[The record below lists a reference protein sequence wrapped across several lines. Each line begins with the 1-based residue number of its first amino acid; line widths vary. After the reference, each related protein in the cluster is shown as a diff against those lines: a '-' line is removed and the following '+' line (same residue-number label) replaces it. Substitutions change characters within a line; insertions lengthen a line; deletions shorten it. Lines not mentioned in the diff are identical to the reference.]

1 MENDILKQ
9 RERVRNNVLESFLGS
24 NEIEKGG
31 GNKHYF
37 STKERENLAKKGE
50 ALPDGSFPIRNT
62 QDLKDA
68 IKSVGRA
75 KNPERAKRWIKR
87 RARELGKE
95 DLLPDTWKAEDY
107 EILDFE
113 EMTLQKAEQLL
124 LGDDIDI
131 DLFEK
136 AHVHGEV
143 HPNGKW
149 YWNSQANKG
158 KGDWRVIKKKEGIK
172 EKQTKTG
179 DGEKIKSREEFP
191 TVHSLINKLSGRAE
205 GILYHP
211 NGERAS
217 ADSIV
222 QHIYN
227 SRNKLASL
235 LDVKG
240 ASGEKI
246 DRTDMTDDKVAGSY
260 AVVKNDQT
268 GKYELL
274 TFKESD
280 KEAKEESKLDTGKTT
295 DINKVKRQYDKLV
308 ERYNKGEDVL
318 KQLND
323 AEEYLGLPKTT
334 KQTSTERESNVSL
347 NDFPVLK
354 TQDVCKN
361 LILDSAKKIKGIY
374 DNLVKNNEIDSYE
387 LEVNPYNL
395 GYNLQVIPKNKKVF
409 DKEKNREKTIY
420 FNPLS
425 LSIEPDV
432 FINQDFKKGYKS
444 KIDLYISG
452 TGGENPSV
460 HKTIPVSKDS
470 IDNVYSTIKK
480 EIETY
485 LKNFKLV
492 SY

>member
-9 RERVRNNVLESFLGS
+9 RERVRNNVLESFLDS

-149 YWNSQANKG
+149 YWDSKANKG

-191 TVHSLINKLSGRAE
+191 TVYNLINKLSGRAE

-280 KEAKEESKLDTGKTT
+280 KEAKEESKLD
-295 DINKVKRQYDKLV
+295 R
-308 ERYNKGEDVL
+308 
-318 KQLND
+318 
-323 AEEYLGLPKTT
+323 
-334 KQTSTERESNVSL
+334 
-347 NDFPVLK
+347 
-354 TQDVCKN
+354 
-361 LILDSAKKIKGIY
+361 
-374 DNLVKNNEIDSYE
+374 
-387 LEVNPYNL
+387 
-395 GYNLQVIPKNKKVF
+395 
-409 DKEKNREKTIY
+409 
-420 FNPLS
+420 
-425 LSIEPDV
+425 
-432 FINQDFKKGYKS
+432 
-444 KIDLYISG
+444 
-452 TGGENPSV
+452 
-460 HKTIPVSKDS
+460 
-470 IDNVYSTIKK
+470 
-480 EIETY
+480 
-485 LKNFKLV
+485 
-492 SY
+492 

>member
-1 MENDILKQ
+1 
-9 RERVRNNVLESFLGS
+9 
-24 NEIEKGG
+24 
-31 GNKHYF
+31 
-37 STKERENLAKKGE
+37 
-50 ALPDGSFPIRNT
+50 
-62 QDLKDA
+62 
-68 IKSVGRA
+68 
-75 KNPERAKRWIKR
+75 
-87 RARELGKE
+87 
-95 DLLPDTWKAEDY
+95 
-107 EILDFE
+107 
-113 EMTLQKAEQLL
+113 MTLQKAEQLL

-191 TVHSLINKLSGRAE
+191 TVYNLINKLSGRAE

-274 TFKESD
+274 TFEESD
-280 KEAKEESKLDTGKTT
+280 KRSKRR
-295 DINKVKRQYDKLV
+295 I
-308 ERYNKGEDVL
+308 
-318 KQLND
+318 
-323 AEEYLGLPKTT
+323 
-334 KQTSTERESNVSL
+334 
-347 NDFPVLK
+347 
-354 TQDVCKN
+354 
-361 LILDSAKKIKGIY
+361 
-374 DNLVKNNEIDSYE
+374 
-387 LEVNPYNL
+387 
-395 GYNLQVIPKNKKVF
+395 
-409 DKEKNREKTIY
+409 
-420 FNPLS
+420 
-425 LSIEPDV
+425 
-432 FINQDFKKGYKS
+432 
-444 KIDLYISG
+444 
-452 TGGENPSV
+452 
-460 HKTIPVSKDS
+460 
-470 IDNVYSTIKK
+470 
-480 EIETY
+480 
-485 LKNFKLV
+485 
-492 SY
+492 

>member
-9 RERVRNNVLESFLGS
+9 RERVRNNVLESFLDS

-149 YWNSQANKG
+149 YWNSKANKG

-191 TVHSLINKLSGRAE
+191 TVYNLINKLSGRAE

-240 ASGEKI
+240 VSGEKI

-260 AVVKNDQT
+260 AVVKNDLT

-274 TFKESD
+274 TFEESD
-280 KEAKEESKLDTGKTT
+280 KEAKDSVEETVMPEL
-295 DINKVKRQYDKLV
+295 
-308 ERYNKGEDVL
+308 EDRIKEYKK
-318 KQLND
+318 KQ
-323 AEEYLGLPKTT
+323 K
-334 KQTSTERESNVSL
+334 STQKESGVSL
-347 NDFPVLK
+347 DFPVLK
-354 TQDVCKN
+354 AQDVCKN
-361 LILDSAKKIKGIY
+361 LILDSAKKVKGIY
-374 DNLVKNNEIDSYE
+374 DNLVKNDEIESYE
-387 LEVNPYNL
+387 LEVQPYNL

-420 FNPLS
+420 FDPLS

-444 KIDLYISG
+444 KINLYISG
-452 TGGENPSV
+452 SGGENPSV
-460 HKTIPVSKDS
+460 HKTIPVSKNK
-470 IDNVYSTIKK
+470 IDDAYNTIKK
-480 EIETY
+480 KIESY
-485 LKNFKLV
+485 LNDFKLV